1 MATQQVDSRRQG
13 AAEQVAAQLLERRR
27 GSHRDDEKQVRPGQ
41 TLLALLILVLYLSTE
56 IWEVMFVPVSGSSWE
71 VSERIRECNYYQNLA
86 VPQGLEY
93 QTDEPSEEPI
103 KTIRNWLKE
112 KLHVF
117 LEKLEEEVQQL
128 EQLAWDL
135 ELWLD
140 ALLGEPHQEEHCSTY
155 KSHLWGWAWGLG
167 REHKGGEGLPEISLS
182 RAEL

>member
-1 MATQQVDSRRQG
+1 MQKVGTGTTSTMSSMCKGPGIFLKPVGMGRRVLSEKAQDATS
-13 AAEQVAAQLLERRR
+13 
-27 GSHRDDEKQVRPGQ
+27 
-41 TLLALLILVLYLSTE
+41 
-56 IWEVMFVPVSGSSWE
+56 VS
-71 VSERIRECNYYQNLA
+71 A
-86 VPQGLEY
+86 FQGLEY

-117 LEKLEEEVQQL
+117 SEKLEEEVQQL

>member
-1 MATQQVDSRRQG
+1 MATQQVDSRRQV

-27 GSHRDDEKQVRPGQ
+27 GSHCDDEKQ

-56 IWEVMFVPVSGSSWE
+56 IWGSSWE

-93 QTDEPSEEPI
+93 QTNEPSEEPI

-117 LEKLEEEVQQL
+117 SEKLEEEVQQL

-155 KSHLWGWAWGLG
+155 KSHLWEWAWALG
-167 REHKGGEGLPEISLS
+167 REHKGGEGLLEISLS
-182 RAEL
+182 GAEL